1 MNILMIAGS
10 FLMAKEIF
18 NRKTAILTAAF
29 IGICPYFLHLSN
41 EIRSYSTLSCFATF
55 ATYFFFKAR
64 NNPLRKIWKITYAL
78 FVLLTIYTEHFGW
91 FCLFGISTYLLFIL
105 LTNWNH
111 EKEWM
116 WVQGLVFLISIPS
129 VLLIF
134 YQALNDESVLV
145 GSKLAPYRDVFDMI
159 KKSFGIFWHFICGPI
174 YSMLPV
180 QRVIGLA
187 QSSFPFWVSFTLTLT
202 FLTLYFKALG
212 NLFRSDKPLF
222 ILSISIILFPVV
234 FLLSVYPIRLDSRYL
249 CWAVPLFFSL
259 IAFAILSMKSSLLRN
274 SVIGGFFICAMIAD
288 IYIILIPTD
297 PKHKEDYR
305 AMLKY
310 SLEQSGKN
318 DAIVGVGP
326 QTTYYLSEIG
336 INAKGAYYHNMPD
349 AINSM
354 EPAQFE
360 QVWALLYID
369 MKPEITNRVLSEIDA
384 MLLPLSYI
392 REGELIR
399 FGGADSLTAIQVY
412 KNKNRLSAKNRDF

>member
-1 MNILMIAGS
+1 
-10 FLMAKEIF
+10 
-18 NRKTAILTAAF
+18 
-29 IGICPYFLHLSN
+29 
-41 EIRSYSTLSCFATF
+41 
-55 ATYFFFKAR
+55 
-64 NNPLRKIWKITYAL
+64 
-78 FVLLTIYTEHFGW
+78 
-91 FCLFGISTYLLFIL
+91 
-105 LTNWNH
+105 
-111 EKEWM
+111 
-116 WVQGLVFLISIPS
+116 
-129 VLLIF
+129 
-134 YQALNDESVLV
+134 
-145 GSKLAPYRDVFDMI
+145 
-159 KKSFGIFWHFICGPI
+159 
-174 YSMLPV
+174 
-180 QRVIGLA
+180 
-187 QSSFPFWVSFTLTLT
+187 
-202 FLTLYFKALG
+202 
-212 NLFRSDKPLF
+212 
-222 ILSISIILFPVV
+222 
-234 FLLSVYPIRLDSRYL
+234 
-249 CWAVPLFFSL
+249 
-259 IAFAILSMKSSLLRN
+259 
-274 SVIGGFFICAMIAD
+274 MIAD